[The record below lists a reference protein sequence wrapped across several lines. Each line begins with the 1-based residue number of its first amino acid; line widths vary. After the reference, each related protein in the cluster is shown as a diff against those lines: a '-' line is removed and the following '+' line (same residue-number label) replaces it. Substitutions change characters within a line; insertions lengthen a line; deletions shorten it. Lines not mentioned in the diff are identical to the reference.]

1 MQLNPARGRK
11 QELRAH
17 AYYYKQLLVYAAQP
31 REGTETRDINRPPSF
46 VNVIQVYAAQPREG
60 TETTFQHVRCS
71 RGIYTWFMQ
80 LNPARGR
87 KLPCGQVRHAQH
99 PSAGLCSSTPR
110 GDGNTV
116 KPTAVPTTISSRFMQ
131 LNPARG
137 RKLACLLQLHLPSSL
152 SVYAAQPREGT
163 ETIERISK
171 LFRHRICW
179 FMQLNPARG
188 RKQYHRKPTDHQHIL
203 HGLCSSTPRGD
214 GNKRRRGWSHEAG
227 HEVYAAQPRE
237 GTETDGSP
245 VGGAYASCGGLC
257 SSTPRGDGNSHK
269 MCMWRGDMA
278 RWFMQLNP
286 ARGRKLER
294 LDIEHLIPHLICGLC
309 SSTPRGDGNG
319 LMIGG

>member
-110 GDGNTV
+110 GDGNIRHLPVLSKVNTSGLCSSTPRGDGNTV

-163 ETIERISK
+163 ETIS
-171 LFRHRICW
+171 
-179 FMQLNPARG
+179 
-188 RKQYHRKPTDHQHIL
+188 
-203 HGLCSSTPRGD
+203 
-214 GNKRRRGWSHEAG
+214 
-227 HEVYAAQPRE
+227 
-237 GTETDGSP
+237 
-245 VGGAYASCGGLC
+245 
-257 SSTPRGDGNSHK
+257 
-269 MCMWRGDMA
+269 
-278 RWFMQLNP
+278 
-286 ARGRKLER
+286 
-294 LDIEHLIPHLICGLC
+294 
-309 SSTPRGDGNG
+309 
-319 LMIGG
+319 